1 MLPDR
6 RVETGHPDKWGL
18 GVSEQG
24 ELIAGGCSTVSLA
37 DTYGTPLH
45 VVDEKRLRLTVRN
58 FLKALHDN
66 YPAGISVHF
75 AFKCNSVPGV
85 VKIIQQEGLKAEV
98 MSEYELKLALHL
110 GFRGEDIIINGPFKP
125 DSLLGMCLDNRV
137 RFIVIDSLTE
147 LYRLNRLCETL
158 KKKADILL
166 RINPD
171 YIPRGM
177 NQGSATGSRRGC
189 AFGLDLK
196 GGEANKAL
204 DEIGK
209 LDKVNFH
216 GFHFHIGTGI
226 FKPEDYRQAI
236 GCLKK
241 LVSYSRSRGLKIS
254 VFDIGGGL
262 AAHTTREMTT
272 FEMLMYQALERLP
285 GAPASGT
292 RFTFTDF
299 ARAVTKGF
307 ESLFK
312 PDEMPE
318 LIVEP
323 GRSIASSSQLLL
335 LRIHQVKDRRGL
347 RKWLITDGGIGTVTM
362 PTFYEYHEIFL
373 CNDIYRPGKE
383 HVTITGPVCFA
394 SDIVYRNKKMPVV
407 HPGEVL
413 AIMDSGAYFTSWE
426 SSFGFPRPA
435 IVAVRDGKHILIRK
449 RESFDDMITRDQC
462 FLNRQVSNQ
471 L

>member
-1 MLPDR
+1 MKNFCKSDNILLNKRVKTGRPD
-6 RVETGHPDKWGL
+6 TWGL
-18 GVSEQG
+18 GVSKQG
-24 ELIAGGCSTVSLA
+24 ELIAGGCSTVRLA

-45 VVDEKRLRLTVRN
+45 VVDERRLKLTARD
-58 FLKALHDN
+58 FMKAINDN
-66 YPAGISVHF
+66 YPGKVSVHF

-85 VKIIQQEGLKAEV
+85 VKIVQQAGLKAEV
-98 MSEYELKLALHL
+98 MSEYELKLALHM
-110 GFRGEDIIINGPFKP
+110 GFQGKDIIINGPFKP
-125 DSLLGMCLDNRV
+125 DVLLGMCLDSCV
-137 RFIVIDSLTE
+137 RYIVIDSLTE
-147 LYRLNRLCETL
+147 LYRLNRLCEKL
-158 KKKADILL
+158 KKEADILL

-171 YIPRGM
+171 YIPKGM
-177 NQGSATGSRRGC
+177 NQGSATGSRKGC

-196 GGEANKAL
+196 GGEVKKAL
-204 DEIGK
+204 DELGK
-209 LDKVNFH
+209 LDKVHFH

-236 GCLKK
+236 NCLKK
-241 LVSYSRSRGLKIS
+241 IVSYSRSRGLKIG

-285 GAPASGT
+285 GAPVSGIK
-292 RFTFTDF
+292 FTFTDF
-299 ARAVTKGF
+299 ALAVTKGF
-307 ESLFK
+307 ESIFK
-312 PDEMPE
+312 HDEMPE

-335 LRIHQVKDRRGL
+335 LRVHQVKNRSGL

-373 CNDIYRPGKE
+373 CNDIYRPAKE
-383 HVTITGPVCFA
+383 RVTITGPVCFA
-394 SDIVYRNKKMPVV
+394 SDIVYRNKRMPVV

-435 IVAVRDGKHILIRK
+435 IVTVKDGKHILIRK
-449 RESFDDMITRDQC
+449 RESFDEMIARDQC
-462 FLNRQVSNQ
+462 F
-471 L
+471 